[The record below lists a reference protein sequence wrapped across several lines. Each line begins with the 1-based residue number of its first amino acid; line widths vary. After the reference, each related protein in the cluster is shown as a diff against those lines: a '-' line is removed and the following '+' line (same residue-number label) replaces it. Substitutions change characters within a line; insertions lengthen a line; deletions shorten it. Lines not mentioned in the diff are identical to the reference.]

1 MEFEWDKEKAKSN
14 ERKHGVTFME
24 ACEAF
29 NDSNAIELLDE
40 LNSENEIRFRLI
52 AFSPKRLLF
61 VGYTIRGGETIRIIT
76 ARKATSAERKYY
88 YEEQR

>member
-1 MEFEWDKEKAKSN
+1 MEFEWDKEKAESN

-29 NDSNAIELLDE
+29 NDSNAIEFLDE